1 MTTVPWMCRVSNALR
16 MASTAAWSERFFS
29 PRPISRA
36 AAIAASSV
44 TRTTSSAR
52 LRSMDVL
59 LPGGGPYRDPS
70 SEATVPSALSGAPRD
85 ESSGGGRR
93 SGHQRRHPVG
103 KTRRPAVLAQAG
115 VEGAAGAQH
124 GGLPLAGDLVTE
136 GERHP
141 GDRRH
146 LE

>member
-1 MTTVPWMCRVSNALR
+1 MGASSRSPSPMTTVPWMCSVSKARR

-59 LPGGGPYRDPS
+59 LPLPCAGPY
-70 SEATVPSALSGAPRD
+70 SGR
-85 ESSGGGRR
+85 
-93 SGHQRRHPVG
+93 
-103 KTRRPAVLAQAG
+103 
-115 VEGAAGAQH
+115 
-124 GGLPLAGDLVTE
+124 
-136 GERHP
+136 
-141 GDRRH
+141 
-146 LE
+146 